1 MKSANKVLSVLL
13 ACSMLGASFAG
24 TTAAAASKGP
34 EEGAVMGKTM
44 SSYVSPN
51 MDLSYMQNAAPSART
66 MLRARAAT
74 DELPAAYNAVEKGT
88 VTTEVRN
95 QGGWGTCWAFSGTGA
110 MASNLFDEMGEDA
123 PVFSPIH
130 LAYFAY
136 HGRANPD
143 DPADG
148 TDGDSYRPFEYN
160 ESDVDVK
167 FQEYRLG
174 GNTFIATSTLARG
187 VGLSLI
193 HI

>member
-74 DELPAAYNAVEKGT
+74 DELPAAYNAVEKGH
-88 VTTEVRN
+88 
-95 QGGWGTCWAFSGTGA
+95 G
-110 MASNLFDEMGEDA
+110 
-123 PVFSPIH
+123 
-130 LAYFAY
+130 Y
-136 HGRANPD
+136 HGGAQP
-143 DPADG
+143 G
-148 TDGDSYRPFEYN
+148 
-160 ESDVDVK
+160 
-167 FQEYRLG
+167 RLG
-174 GNTFIATSTLARG
+174 HLLGLQRHRRDG
-187 VGLSLI
+187 VQPV
-193 HI
+193 